1 MSMQGKVK
9 LSKRQMKEDKFTTFM
24 LTAKSEIMQNWQFA
38 VIGVVIV
45 ALVVIGVVYFFNS
58 LQNKHREASVKFA
71 NAVTA
76 YRSGSNQAAI
86 LGLTEIVENYSGE
99 GLAAE
104 ATFLLGKI
112 NFDTK
117 NYPEAE
123 RYYQQYADKNKEDKL
138 KLAAAIA
145 GVAASLE
152 NQGKYEEAKAKYIA
166 AFDAY
171 PDGPLAADYD
181 LSALRMAIKTADA
194 ETAKQRL
201 QSIESIG
208 VGNSDLITR
217 AKRIFYEAG
226 MTEPPA

>member
-1 MSMQGKVK
+1 MQGKVK
-9 LSKRQMKEDKFTTFM
+9 LSKRQIKEDKFTTFM
-24 LTAKSEIMQNWQFA
+24 LTAKSEIMANWQFA

-45 ALVVIGVVYFFNS
+45 ALVVIGVVYFFSS
-58 LQNKHREASVKFA
+58 LQTKHHDASVKFA

-99 GLAAE
+99 GVAAE
-104 ATFLLGKI
+104 AAFLLGKV

-123 RYYQQYADKNKEDKL
+123 RYYQLYADKYKSDKL
-138 KLAAAIA
+138 KYAAALA
-145 GVAASLE
+145 GVGASLE
-152 NQGKYEEAKAKYIA
+152 NQGKFEEAKAKYIEA
-166 AFDAY
+166 YNAY
-171 PDGPLAADYD
+171 PDGPLSAQYD

-194 ETAKQRL
+194 ETAQQRL
-201 QSIESIG
+201 KSIEESP
-208 VGNSDLITR
+208 VGHDLVAQ

-226 MTEPPA
+226 LTEPPA